1 MRCRILRAPI
11 LSRALA
17 TAGWSMRLLFICRL
31 ACDADHSTQSLVG
44 RRGGCKTIA
53 RLPRRLAPRKPHP
66 WARQSG
72 RRVERLVLSMLITKR
87 TLILGA
93 RGGSGERDNGERR

>member
-1 MRCRILRAPI
+1 MDRPATAAMPARPHAIREFYAAFQDAEKQTELVELRVSGSEAVLLRAPI

-44 RRGGCKTIA
+44 RRGG
-53 RLPRRLAPRKPHP
+53 
-66 WARQSG
+66 
-72 RRVERLVLSMLITKR
+72 
-87 TLILGA
+87 A
-93 RGGSGERDNGERR
+93 RGLPPRD